1 MTFAESFRAVRWLRS
16 LNLVLQALLVLS
28 FFGGLNYVAKNH
40 AWRFDLTKQRKF
52 SLSAE
57 TLSYIK
63 NLQRPVHV
71 IVTLSPEND
80 NPEVKGLIDEYV
92 YATED
97 RPAGRITQER
107 LDVYQHR
114 RRSEELGVD
123 QAGIIVLLSGDKRR
137 IVTIDELYTFKEQ
150 KRDAFRGEQVL
161 TAAMLDVST
170 LGREKIYF
178 VSGHGELRIDNTD
191 AQIGLSTVRDQLK
204 VRNFDVDVLDLTAVR
219 KIPSDASLLVI
230 VAPQSRF
237 SPAEQEILRQY
248 LGANAGRML
257 LFLPMGRST
266 AALGLDEL
274 LLDDWGILVH
284 NDVIFDPENIS
295 ENLDLLVRALAPDH
309 PITKALVDIGSQPL
323 RLGMARTVFPDPG
336 RPLGSGLNT
345 VTLAATSEN
354 AWGERGG
361 SKPGT
366 LPRFDPG
373 IDTRPLPG
381 MEPAGRL
388 GVIVASER
396 LAVRDNLP
404 FSVRGGKLVVFG
416 TGDLITNGRID
427 AASLRLMLNAVNWSV
442 DRDHALAIPP
452 RTIERFH
459 LALSASDFTKL
470 RLALLLVLPGAAMLL
485 GLFVYWTRRA

>member
-1 MTFAESFRAVRWLRS
+1 MSFLESFRTVRWLRS
-16 LNLVLQALLVLS
+16 LNLLLQAVLVLT

-57 TLSYIK
+57 TLSYVK

-71 IVTLSPEND
+71 VMTLSPEND

-92 YATED
+92 YATEG
-97 RPAGRITQER
+97 RAVGRITKEA
-107 LDVYQHR
+107 LDVYQNR

-137 IVTIDELYTFKEQ
+137 FVTVDELYTYKQ
-150 KRDAFRGEQVL
+150 KKRDEFRGEQVL
-161 TAAMLDVST
+161 TAAILDVST

-178 VSGHGELRIDNTD
+178 LSGHGELRIDNAD
-191 AQIGLSTVRDQLK
+191 AQIGLSTVRDELK

-219 KIPSDASLLVI
+219 KIPTDASLLIV
-230 VAPQSRF
+230 VAPQSAF

-248 LGANAGRML
+248 LGGATAGRMM
-257 LFLPMGRST
+257 LFLPIGKST

-274 LLDDWGILVH
+274 LLDDWGVLVH
-284 NDVIFDPENIS
+284 NDIIVDPENIA
-295 ENLDLLVRALAPDH
+295 ENGDLLVRALAPTH
-309 PITKALVDIGSQPL
+309 PITKSLVDIGTQPL
-323 RLGMARTVFPDPG
+323 RAGIARTVVPDPG
-336 RPLGSGLNT
+336 RALGGGLNT
-345 VTLAATSEN
+345 ITLAATSAN

-361 SKPGT
+361 KPGA
-366 LPRFDPG
+366 PFRFDPG
-373 IDTRPLPG
+373 VDTRPIPG
-381 MEPAGRL
+381 MDPPDRL
-388 GVIVASER
+388 GLIVASER

-416 TGDLITNGRID
+416 TGDLITNRRID

-442 DRDHALAIPP
+442 DRDHALTIPP

-459 LALSASDFTKL
+459 LALSASDFTRL
-470 RLALLLVLPGAAMLL
+470 RYALLFALPGGALLLGLL
-485 GLFVYWTRRA
+485 VYWTRRA